1 MQIDDLPP
9 LRDVI
14 AAHGLDAKKTLGQN
28 FLLDLNLTSK
38 ITRLAGDISNYDV
51 LEVGPGP
58 GGPPPYLCAEHL
70 CVFVRLYV

>member
-14 AAHGLDAKKTLGQN
+14 AAHGLDAKKSLGQN

-38 ITRLAGDISNYDV
+38 ISRLVIKNSWGNWF
-51 LEVGPGP
+51 
-58 GGPPPYLCAEHL
+58 HL
-70 CVFVRLYV
+70 IKYFVMHTAILL